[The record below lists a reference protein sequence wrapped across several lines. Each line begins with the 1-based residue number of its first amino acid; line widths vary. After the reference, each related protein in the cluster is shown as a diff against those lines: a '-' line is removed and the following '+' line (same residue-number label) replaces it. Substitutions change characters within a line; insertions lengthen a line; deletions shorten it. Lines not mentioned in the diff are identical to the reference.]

1 MYVMIEKS
9 INYQMLPN
17 SLFKSQTARIDFVLE
32 LSENQKV
39 YTPKIQIFWDPES
52 CFHRE
57 KKTHLLR

>member
-32 LSENQKV
+32 SSDKLKKYKLVQNPNMSENQ
-39 YTPKIQIFWDPES
+39 TLSKINSKE
-52 CFHRE
+52 C
-57 KKTHLLR
+57 